1 MEPKLFYQQPAARVG
16 DVIPKY
22 IDGKY
27 QLFYLKNWRDHNAP
41 GFVPGWHRM
50 ETTDLV
56 HMGPESPIGCG
67 GRHRRPDPGQGR
79 GVALVCLHLPRGE
92 AVCHPLHQPRRLPG
106 PLGAARGGH
115 LWPRWGDLPLLRLA
129 GPPIVYREDLGEY
142 WMYLAARMNLPHS
155 QTGGCGPVRVQRPEN
170 LGKYRQPAYF
180 PQRFNGRL

>member
-56 HMGPESPIGCG
+56 HMGPESPIGVVG
-67 GRHRRPDPGQGR
+67 GT
-79 GVALVCLHLPRGE
+79 
-92 AVCHPLHQPRRLPG
+92 
-106 PLGAARGGH
+106 
-115 LWPRWGDLPLLRLA
+115 GDLIQEWLWDDDVDDTIREKIETLTGEELVDEDNDSAVDGSSLSPITSAPTAAWTTGSCKRRTPLAPMGRSTTA
-129 GPPIVYREDLGEY
+129 P
-142 WMYLAARMNLPHS
+142 
-155 QTGGCGPVRVQRPEN
+155 TGGTPGSSTGRTWGSIGCTWRP
-170 LGKYRQPAYF
+170 G
-180 PQRFNGRL
+180 